1 MRLPSTII
9 ASPSTLTSP
18 PHRVEA
24 GQMRVRIGVSQIVD
38 RNDLDFLRVYALI
51 QSAKYISADASIA
64 VDAYF
69 DSHRLFT
76 PHNSKL

>member
-1 MRLPSTII
+1 
-9 ASPSTLTSP
+9 
-18 PHRVEA
+18 
-24 GQMRVRIGVSQIVD
+24 MRVRIGVSQIVD